1 MNWTIGFSPL
11 VPDALLIAAGALAL
25 LAGLPHLLRG
35 HRGAILRLAALS
47 LLVLALANP
56 VLKQEERQPLA
67 NIVVVVVDE
76 STSQKIANRPELSA
90 RIRSQLTAALDDL
103 PNMEVRWV
111 RTQAGTEGQR
121 EETNLYAALQRG
133 LGEVPGERLAGV
145 FLITDGQIH
154 DMPENVRELG
164 IEAPVHALL
173 TGREGEF
180 DRHIR
185 VITSPRFGLV
195 GSEQTAEIE
204 IVASGAKP
212 APGETARLRI
222 QREGEDEQRLEV
234 GIGQKITVPFR
245 FNRAGKTYMELAVDP
260 VPGELTEA
268 NNRIVLEAQGVRENL
283 RVLLVSGEP
292 HAGERTWRNLL
303 RSDASVD
310 LVHFTILRPPEKQDG
325 TPINQLSLIAF
336 PTRELFAERLDDFDL
351 IIFDRYQRRGILPLI
366 YLDNVARYVREGGAV
381 LVAAGPDFASPL
393 SIYGTPLADILP
405 AEPTGRIVEAPFKPR
420 ISPEGRRHPV
430 TSDLPGAGDAQN
442 APGWGRWFR
451 TIDAEPKA
459 EAQVLMSGPEDKP
472 LLVLSRQGEG
482 RVAIFLSDHVWL
494 WARGYEGGGPHAD
507 ILRRLA
513 HWLMKEPDLE
523 EEALRVNAGRDSLSI
538 TRTTMNDDVGP
549 VDITLPDGQTMSVQL
564 EPSSD
569 GVWRQSVSA
578 PMPGL
583 YRLKSG
589 DLSALAHVGA
599 ANSREMTD
607 VTTTDVPLRPLLDET
622 GGGTFWTAADTAGA
636 VSAVMPR
643 LSMVGQ
649 SRQLHGQGWAGIL
662 ERNAYVVTGLSL
674 TPLYA
679 GALALALLL
688 GFIALAWYRESR

>member
-1 MNWTIGFSPL
+1 MEWSIGFSPL
-11 VPDALLIAAGALAL
+11 VPDVLLVAAGALAV

-35 HRGAILRLAALS
+35 HRGALLRLCALG

-67 NIVVVVVDE
+67 NIVLAVIDE
-76 STSQKIANRPELSA
+76 STSQKIAGRPELTNQ
-90 RIRSQLTAALDDL
+90 IRAQLSDALGEL
-103 PNMEVRWV
+103 PNVELRVVR
-111 RTQAGTEGQR
+111 APPAEAGQR
-121 EETNLYAALQRG
+121 EETNLHAAIQRG
-133 LGEVPGERLAGV
+133 LGEVPGERLAAV
-145 FLITDGQIH
+145 FLITDGQVH
-154 DMPENVRELG
+154 DVPANAGELG
-164 IEAPVHALL
+164 IEAPVHVLL
-173 TGREGEF
+173 SGREGEF
-180 DRHIR
+180 DRHIK

-204 IVASGAKP
+204 IVASGAQP
-212 APGETARLRI
+212 AAGETATLRV
-222 QREGEDEQRLEV
+222 QREGEEEQRLEV
-234 GIGQKITVPFR
+234 GIGQKIAVPFR
-245 FNRAGKTYMELAVDP
+245 FPRAGKTYMELAVEP

-366 YLDNVARYVREGGAV
+366 YLDNVSRYVREGGAV
-381 LVAAGPDFASPL
+381 LVAAGPDFASTL
-393 SIYGTPLADILP
+393 SIYRTPLAEILP
-405 AEPTGRIVEAPFKPR
+405 AQPTGRIVEAPFKPR
-420 ISPEGRRHPV
+420 ISSPGRRHPV
-430 TSDLPGAGDAQN
+430 TADLPGAGDDVM
-442 APGWGRWFR
+442 APSWGRWFR
-451 TIDAEPKA
+451 TVDAEPIA
-459 EAQVLMSGPEDKP
+459 DAQVLMSGAEEKP

-523 EEALRVNAGRDSLSI
+523 EEALRVSAGRDTLTI
-538 TRTTMNDDVGP
+538 TRTTMGDSVDP
-549 VDITLPDGQTMSVQL
+549 VDVTMPDGETMSATL
-564 EPSSD
+564 ERASD
-569 GVWRQSVSA
+569 GVWRKSVPA
-578 PMPGL
+578 PVPGL
-583 YRLKSG
+583 YRLTSG
-589 DLSALAHVGA
+589 ELSALAHVGA
-599 ANSREMTD
+599 VTSREMTD
-607 VTTTDVPLRPLLDET
+607 VTTTDAPLSPLLDAT
-622 GGGTFWTAADTAGA
+622 GGGTFWAATGSLDAQQA
-636 VSAVMPR
+636 SLPR

-662 ERNAYVVTGLSL
+662 DRNAHVVTGMSFI
-674 TPLYA
+674 PLYS

-688 GFIALAWYRESR
+688 GLIALAWYRESR